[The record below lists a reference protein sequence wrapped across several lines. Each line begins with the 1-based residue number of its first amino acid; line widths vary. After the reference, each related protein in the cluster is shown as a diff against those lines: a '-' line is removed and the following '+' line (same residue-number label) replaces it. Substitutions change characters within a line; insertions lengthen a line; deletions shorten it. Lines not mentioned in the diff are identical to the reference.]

1 MQVNAVSSSTNST
14 APATNS
20 GMSDMFLKLLMAQ
33 LKSQSPLDPL
43 DPNQF
48 VGQLAQFNSL
58 NELIQIRQL
67 LQTSLSGSTVASSST
82 TDSNTGG
89 H

>member
-1 MQVNAVSSSTNST
+1 MQVNSVSSSTNSG
-14 APATNS
+14 AINANNDMS
-20 GMSDMFLKLLMAQ
+20 GMFLKLLMAQ

-67 LQTSLSGSTVASSST
+67 LQTSIKG
-82 TDSNTGG
+82 
-89 H
+89 

>member
-1 MQVNAVSSSTNST
+1 MEVNAVSQSNSASGST
-14 APATNS
+14 AIANNDM
-20 GMSDMFLKLLMAQ
+20 GDMFLKLLMAQ

-43 DPNQF
+43 DPNHF

-67 LQTSLSGSTVASSST
+67 LQDSLTPP
-82 TDSNTGG
+82 NGG
-89 H
+89 D

>member
-1 MQVNAVSSSTNST
+1 MQVNSVSSSANGST
-14 APATNS
+14 PASSNN

-48 VGQLAQFNSL
+48 VNQLAQFNSL

-67 LQTSLSGSTVASSST
+67 LQTSLSGSTVPPTSG
-82 TDSNTGG
+82 SNSKGG